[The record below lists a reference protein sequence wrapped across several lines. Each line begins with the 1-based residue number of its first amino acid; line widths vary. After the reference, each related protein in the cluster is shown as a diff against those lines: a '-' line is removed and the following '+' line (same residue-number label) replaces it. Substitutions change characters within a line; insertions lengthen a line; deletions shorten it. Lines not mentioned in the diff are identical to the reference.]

1 MMPSALSNDRT
12 SLWSFSLEHYARP
25 GVADA
30 CLQLQDGHGVNVN
43 LLLWCVWLER
53 HGLVLDKARLRK
65 AQKRIH
71 AWDEHYVMPLR
82 QLRRRMKVEFGGAD
96 AGIEQLRSQIKQ
108 AELLAEKQLQIWL
121 EAEVQTW
128 SDGAVEGKSPPIAGD
143 NLRLYLLQ
151 LNVTEAAIA
160 RLLQLL
166 ESVV

>member
-1 MMPSALSNDRT
+1 MPSVPCDDHP
-12 SLWSFSLEHYARP
+12 SLWNFSLTQYARP

-53 HGLVLDKARLRK
+53 RGLALDKVRLRK

-71 AWDEHYVMPLR
+71 AWDEHYVIPLR
-82 QLRRRMKVEFGGAD
+82 HLRRRMKVEFGSAD

-128 SDGAVEGKSPPIAGD
+128 SGETTASPSSLAAGD

-160 RLLQLL
+160 QLL
-166 ESVV
+166 KLLS